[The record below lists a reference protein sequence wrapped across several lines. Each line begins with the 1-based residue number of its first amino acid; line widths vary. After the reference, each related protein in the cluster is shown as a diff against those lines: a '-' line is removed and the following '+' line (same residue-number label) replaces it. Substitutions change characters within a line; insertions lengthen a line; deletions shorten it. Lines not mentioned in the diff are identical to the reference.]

1 MPIQITKNTTKA
13 AKLEADVVT
22 VNNFFTCWITDIDIR
37 RYPDD
42 KRVLP
47 TNNYVDV
54 CEFAASKLKYL
65 PKDSVQTIKK
75 QLFYSNKAVYLG
87 EGTDRRPNND
97 DDADK
102 RSDGNIKDRIA
113 QFYDIIFQ
121 KNYFCIPSGIL
132 VELGLVNFS
141 MKTDTKF
148 LFTLKKI

>member
-1 MPIQITKNTTKA
+1 MI
-13 AKLEADVVT
+13 T
-22 VNNFFTCWITDIDIR
+22 VNNFFACWITDIDIR
-37 RYPDD
+37 WYPDNT
-42 KRVLP
+42 RILP
-47 TNNYVDV
+47 TNNNVDL
-54 CEFAASKLKYL
+54 CQFAASQLKYL
-65 PKDSVQTIKK
+65 PKESVKTIKK
-75 QLFYSNKAVYLG
+75 QLLYSNKAVYLG

-121 KNYFCIPSGIL
+121 KNYFCIPSDIL

-148 LFTLKKI
+148 LFTLKKIWINFFNS